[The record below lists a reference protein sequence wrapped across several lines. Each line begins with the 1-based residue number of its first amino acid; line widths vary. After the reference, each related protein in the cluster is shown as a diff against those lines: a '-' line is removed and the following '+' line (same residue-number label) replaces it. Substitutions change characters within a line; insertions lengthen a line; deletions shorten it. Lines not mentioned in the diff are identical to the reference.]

1 MTPLVLDQRCITV
14 FHKVQLRGGSMAA
27 ATSKMEC
34 LVIIVNDQDGVLGD
48 NCSFGSR

>member
-34 LVIIVNDQDGVLGD
+34 LVIIAALALDNWLAAVNYYH
-48 NCSFGSR
+48 